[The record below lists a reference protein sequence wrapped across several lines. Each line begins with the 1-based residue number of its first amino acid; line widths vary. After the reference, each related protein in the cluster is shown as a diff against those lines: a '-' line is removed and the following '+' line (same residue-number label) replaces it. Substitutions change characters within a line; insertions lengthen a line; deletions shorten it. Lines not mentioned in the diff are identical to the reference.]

1 MSDRTFTL
9 DEALSLLPVL
19 ESLLRNAIGGK
30 KLMEEVE
37 GEMQELSHRIFL
49 NGGTHVDIV
58 SVAQRKAER
67 GKAEQRAK
75 DALAEIDSIGV
86 QVKDIDIG
94 LLDFPCEV
102 EGEIVLLC
110 WKMGEKS
117 ITHWHG
123 TSEGFAGRKLI
134 ERAHRTLQENA
145 LTGRTFPQPV
155 RRIIL
160 ITSRRRF
167 LQVFTYRDPLEI
179 RQTLQFQTTPGT
191 PAYSNVGCLRVKKY
205 FLGQTS

>member
-9 DEALSLLPVL
+9 NEAQSLLPIL
-19 ESLLRNAIGGK
+19 ESLLRAAIGGK

-49 NGGTHVDIV
+49 NGGTHVDV
-58 SVAQRKAER
+58 VAIARRKAER
-67 GKAEQRAK
+67 AKAEQRAK

-86 QVKDIDIG
+86 QVKDLDIG

-102 EGEIVLLC
+102 EGKIVLLC

-123 TSEGFAGRKLI
+123 TDEGFAGRKQI
-134 ERAHRTLQENA
+134 DERIARSKRAN
-145 LTGRTFPQPV
+145 
-155 RRIIL
+155 
-160 ITSRRRF
+160 
-167 LQVFTYRDPLEI
+167 
-179 RQTLQFQTTPGT
+179 
-191 PAYSNVGCLRVKKY
+191 
-205 FLGQTS
+205 